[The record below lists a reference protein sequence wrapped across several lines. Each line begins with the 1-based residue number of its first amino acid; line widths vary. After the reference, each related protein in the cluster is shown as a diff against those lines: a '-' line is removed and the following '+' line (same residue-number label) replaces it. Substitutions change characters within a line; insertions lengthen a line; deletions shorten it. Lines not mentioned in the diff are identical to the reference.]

1 MARQCNRL
9 HSSEPKTKYSNLI
22 FEYFCSKC
30 NEAYFCLRKIMT
42 RLLTYYEINPLAW
55 QKLVNE
61 SPYATWFQ
69 TQEAYQFYA
78 ANSTEMTPFACGI
91 ERDGELRAVCV
102 GYVTREKSSFKQYF
116 TRRAIIIGGPL
127 IADSANEEDVARM
140 LYAIRQPE
148 VLITVST
155 FCPTWRNLPIYIET
169 RNFHDYS
176 RWREVFEA
184 CGFSYQPHLN
194 FHVDTTSVELIESN
208 LGKNRK
214 RDIKTSI
221 RDGATIIEQPTIEQ
235 VRGYYALLKLLY
247 TTKIKTPLFSLSF
260 FEQLYTQPYGRFIL
274 VELNGE
280 IIGGTVC
287 VELPG
292 KCLYEWFVCG
302 RDGEWKSIF
311 PSSLATYAGIRYAA
325 EHGCTRFDMMG
336 AGKPDEAYGVRDF
349 KARFGGEQVE
359 YGRFLCVRKPL
370 LYWIGKLGVKLLKKR

>member
-1 MARQCNRL
+1 MQR
-9 HSSEPKTKYSNLI
+9 I
-22 FEYFCSKC
+22 
-30 NEAYFCLRKIMT
+30 
-42 RLLTYYEINPLAW
+42 LTYYEINPLAW
-55 QKLVNE
+55 KTLVDE

-78 ANSTEMTPFACGI
+78 ALPNDMTPFACGV
-91 ERDGELRAVCV
+91 ERDGELRAICV
-102 GYVTREKSSFKQYF
+102 GYVTKERSWIKQFY
-116 TRRAIIIGGPL
+116 TRRAIIVGGPL

-140 LYAIRQPE
+140 LYTIRQPE

-176 RWREVFEA
+176 QWKEVFEA

-194 FHVDTTSVELIESN
+194 FHVDTTSVELIENN

-235 VRGYYALLKLLY
+235 VREYYALLEQLY

-260 FEQLYTQPYGRFIL
+260 FEQLYGQPNGRFIL

-292 KCLYEWFVCG
+292 QCLYEWFVCG

-325 EHGCTRFDMMG
+325 EHGCSRFDMMG

-359 YGRFLCVRKPL
+359 HGRFLCVRKPL

>member
-1 MARQCNRL
+1 
-9 HSSEPKTKYSNLI
+9 
-22 FEYFCSKC
+22 
-30 NEAYFCLRKIMT
+30 MT
-42 RLLTYYEINPLAW
+42 RILTYYEINPLAW
-55 QKLVNE
+55 QKLVDE

-78 ANSTEMTPFACGI
+78 ANKEDMTPFACGV
-91 ERDGELRAVCV
+91 ERDGELRALCV
-102 GYVTREKSSFKQYF
+102 GYVTKERSKIKQFY
-116 TRRAIIIGGPL
+116 TRRAIIVGGPA

-140 LYAIRQPE
+140 LYAIQLPCR
-148 VLITVST
+148 LIAQSPYR
-155 FCPTWRNLPIYIET
+155 PTWRNLPIYIET

-176 RWREVFEA
+176 KWKNVFEA

-194 FHVDTTSVELIESN
+194 FHVDTTSVELVESR

-221 RDGATIIEQPTIEQ
+221 RDGATIVENPTIDQ
-235 VRGYYALLKLLY
+235 VREYYALLKQLY
-247 TTKIKTPLFSLSF
+247 TTKIKTPLFALSF
-260 FEQLYTQPYGRFIL
+260 FENLYERPSGRFIL

-287 VELPG
+287 VELPN

-302 RDGEWKSIF
+302 RDGAWKSIF

-325 EHGCTRFDMMG
+325 EHGCSRFDMMG

-359 YGRFLCVRKPL
+359 HGRFLYVRKPL
-370 LYWIGKLGVKLLKKR
+370 LYRIGKLGVKLLKK

>member
-1 MARQCNRL
+1 
-9 HSSEPKTKYSNLI
+9 
-22 FEYFCSKC
+22 
-30 NEAYFCLRKIMT
+30 MT
-42 RLLTYYEINPLAW
+42 RILTYYEINPLAW
-55 QKLVNE
+55 QKLVDE
-61 SPYATWFQ
+61 SRYATWFQ

-78 ANSTEMTPFACGI
+78 ANKKEMTPFACGV

-102 GYVTREKSSFKQYF
+102 GYVTKERSRVKQFY

-140 LYAIRQPE
+140 LYTIRQPE
-148 VLITVST
+148 VLITIST
-155 FCPTWRNLPIYIET
+155 FCPTWRNLPIYIEM

-176 RWREVFEA
+176 RWKEVFEA

-194 FHVDTTSVELIESN
+194 FHVDTTSVELVESR

-221 RDGATIIEQPTIEQ
+221 RDGATIVENPTIDH
-235 VRGYYALLKLLY
+235 VREYYALLKQLY
-247 TTKIKTPLFSLSF
+247 ATKIKTPLFSLSF
-260 FEQLYTQPYGRFIL
+260 FENLYERPSGRFIL

-287 VELPG
+287 VELAN

-311 PSSLATYAGIRYAA
+311 PSSLATYAGIRYAV

-359 YGRFLCVRKPL
+359 HGRFLHVRKSL
-370 LYWIGKLGVKLLKKR
+370 LYKIGKLGVKVIKQRK

>member
-1 MARQCNRL
+1 M
-9 HSSEPKTKYSNLI
+9 TKI
-22 FEYFCSKC
+22 
-30 NEAYFCLRKIMT
+30 
-42 RLLTYYEINPLAW
+42 LTYPEIDSTAW
-55 QKLVNE
+55 QELVDR

-69 TQEAYQFYA
+69 TLEAYTFYA
-78 ANSTEMTPFACGI
+78 LNPDEMTPFAFGVVEDECKV
-91 ERDGELRAVCV
+91 ESVKFKGEENGKADTPASTPYTLHPTPTLKGVIV
-102 GYVTREKSSFKQYF
+102 GYITKEKSALKQFF
-116 TRRAIIIGGPL
+116 TRRSIIIGGPL
-127 IADSANEEDVARM
+127 LAEDATAEEIAALLNAVKKLQRSD
-140 LYAIRQPE
+140 LQPAGR
-148 VLITVST
+148 ST
-155 FCPTWRNLPIYIET
+155 AKRSTGHSPIYIET

-176 RWREVFEA
+176 NWKEIFAE
-184 CGFSYQPHLN
+184 CGFDYMPHLN
-194 FHVDTTSVELIESN
+194 FHIDTSSVELVESR

-221 RDGATIIEQPTIEQ
+221 RDGATIVNNPTIEQ
-235 VRGYYALLKLLY
+235 VREYYTLLKQLY

-260 FEQLYTQPYGRFIL
+260 FEKLYAMTSGRFIL

-287 VELPG
+287 VELAG

-325 EHGCTRFDMMG
+325 EHGCNRFDMMG

-359 YGRFLCVRKPL
+359 HGRFLCVRKKL
-370 LYWIGKLGVKLLKKR
+370 LYQIGKLGVNWLKKFV

>member
-1 MARQCNRL
+1 MNR
-9 HSSEPKTKYSNLI
+9 I
-22 FEYFCSKC
+22 
-30 NEAYFCLRKIMT
+30 
-42 RLLTYYEINPLAW
+42 LTYYEINPLAW
-55 QKLVNE
+55 QKLVDE
-61 SPYATWFQ
+61 SSYATWFQ
-69 TQEAYQFYA
+69 TQEAYLFYA
-78 ANSTEMTPFACGI
+78 ANKQEMTPFACGI
-91 ERDGELRAVCV
+91 EREGELRAVCV
-102 GYVTREKSSFKQYF
+102 GYVTKERSRVKQFY

-127 IADSANEEDVARM
+127 IADNANEEDIARL
-140 LYAIRQPE
+140 LYAIQQPCR
-148 VLITVST
+148 LIAQSPYR
-155 FCPTWRNLPIYIET
+155 PTWRNLPIYIET

-176 RWREVFEA
+176 KWKNVFEA
-184 CGFSYQPHLN
+184 CGFDYQPHLN

-235 VRGYYALLKLLY
+235 VREYYVLLKQLY

-260 FEQLYTQPYGRFIL
+260 FEQLYAQPNGRFIL

-325 EHGCTRFDMMG
+325 EHGCKRFDMMG

-359 YGRFLCVRKPL
+359 HGRFLCVRKPL
-370 LYWIGKLGVKLLKKR
+370 LYWLGKLGVKLLKKR

>member
-1 MARQCNRL
+1 
-9 HSSEPKTKYSNLI
+9 
-22 FEYFCSKC
+22 
-30 NEAYFCLRKIMT
+30 MT
-42 RLLTYYEINPLAW
+42 RIVVKQMQRILTYYEINPLAW
-55 QKLVNE
+55 QKLVDE

-78 ANSTEMTPFACGI
+78 ANKEEMTPFACGV

-102 GYVTREKSSFKQYF
+102 GYVTREKSSFKQFY
-116 TRRAIIIGGPL
+116 TRRAIIIGGPV
-127 IADSANEEDVARM
+127 IADSANEDDITRM
-140 LYAIRQPE
+140 LYAIQQPCR
-148 VLITVST
+148 LIAQSPYR
-155 FCPTWRNLPIYIET
+155 PTWRNLPIYIEF

-176 RWREVFEA
+176 RWKEIFNV

-235 VRGYYALLKLLY
+235 VREYYTLLKQLY

-260 FEQLYTQPYGRFIL
+260 FEQLYAQPNGRFIL

-336 AGKPDEAYGVRDF
+336 AGKPNEAYGVRDF

-359 YGRFLCVRKPL
+359 HGRFLSVRKPM